1 MAKWLITEKN
11 SNQRHC
17 KSLKGQGLA
26 QLIVLASYLSD
37 FTHKITE
44 CSKQEL
50 TSYTCNITYP
60 KFPCRICIKMSLTK
74 IKLFSM
80 TSVNFGFILNVT
92 ILIF

>member
-1 MAKWLITEKN
+1 MAHYGEKQQAK
-11 SNQRHC
+11 QRNC

-50 TSYTCNITYP
+50 TIYMCNIIYP

-74 IKLFSM
+74 IKLFSV
-80 TSVNFGFILNVT
+80 TSH
-92 ILIF
+92 